1 MTKPLY
7 YDSIQSTN
15 FTANVISCEPSGEQ
29 YNLILDQTAFYP
41 TGGAMD
47 FDKGTI
53 NGQPVLNVIKK
64 GNQIIHQIASPINE
78 TTITGLVDFT
88 DRKRRIQYHDA
99 QHLLSAIFE
108 KNYQM
113 VNTSHHVYENYCD
126 LDFETEYP
134 LTTDLLAAVE
144 AEANQLIFKGKNI
157 EVHMIPKSQLS
168 YHGIEDNPLY
178 SDPVRVIN
186 IESLDDMIPCGCLH
200 FDNLRY
206 VQLVKLLSFE
216 KIPRGYR
223 LFFSAGQALTDLLQE
238 TLLLQRKIC
247 QLTTSNEVTVYEDIS
262 HVITK
267 NKQLSEQNEVLL
279 QAVLQNEFLQLV
291 QKKDENNFASFAAD
305 RFTLADMR
313 VLMKLVNNHEEPLIC
328 LLQTKQADD
337 YQFILCKS
345 KPTITVLEPI
355 FQSLKDNYQ
364 VIGGGKGLSI
374 NGKSSVSLLEVTI
387 I

>member
-7 YDSIQSTN
+7 YDSIESTS
-15 FTANVISCEPSGEQ
+15 FTATILSCEPNGER
-29 YNLILDQTAFYP
+29 YSLILDQTAFYP

-64 GNQIIHQIASPINE
+64 GNQIIHELAAPINE
-78 TTITGLVDFT
+78 TMVTGVIDSR
-88 DRKRRIQYHDA
+88 DRRRRIQFHDA
-99 QHLLSAIFE
+99 QHLVSAIFE

-113 VNTSHHVYENYCD
+113 VNTSHHVYDHYCD
-126 LDFETEYP
+126 LDFETEQS
-134 LTTDLLAAVE
+134 LTNEILATIE
-144 AEANQLIFKGKNI
+144 AEVNRLIFAGKNI
-157 EVHMIPKSQLS
+157 EVHMIPKNELS
-168 YHGIEDNPLY
+168 LHGIEDNPLY

-223 LFFSAGQALTDLLQE
+223 LFFTAGEALASYLQE
-238 TLLLQRKIC
+238 TLELQRKIC
-247 QLTTSNEVTVYEDIS
+247 QLTTSNEVTVYEDLS
-262 HVITK
+262 HLIGK
-267 NKQLSEQNEVLL
+267 NNLLSEQNEALL
-279 QAVLQNEFLQLV
+279 QMVLQNEFVRLV
-291 QKKDENNFASFAAD
+291 QTKDEHNFALFADD
-305 RFTLADMR
+305 RFGLSDLR
-313 VLMKLVNNHEEPLIC
+313 ILMKLVNNCEEPLVC
-328 LLQTKQADD
+328 LLQTKQKEG

-345 KPTITVLEPI
+345 KSTSIDLELV
-355 FQSLKDNYQ
+355 FQSLRDNYQ
-364 VIGGGKGLSI
+364 AVGGGKGLSI
-374 NGKSSVSLLEVTI
+374 NGKCPVSLVGANI